1 MSTARER
8 RQTKGFSD
16 DGRDAGC
23 DTAGTEVLTGR
34 HLPLP
39 QFPHLDNADQTF
51 SEGPSSVYV
60 NRGTGPNEKGLHSRG
75 PGGEQNGDENGTTL
89 GGLRVARPDSAWPSW
104 VLVP

>member
-1 MSTARER
+1 MPGGSQGAELEEAFGRTEGETLIWGVGAGKWSRREHVSTARER

-34 HLPLP
+34 HLLLP

-51 SEGPSSVYV
+51 PEGASSVYI
-60 NRGTGPNEKGLHSRG
+60 NGGTGPK
-75 PGGEQNGDENGTTL
+75 
-89 GGLRVARPDSAWPSW
+89 
-104 VLVP
+104 